1 MVVDSKFSFRER
13 NKEDEIFLLNS
24 FRQDELRKLGNL
36 GDKEHDYRGWNCF
49 GSDKENKKNS
59 NSDEE
64 LRMMRLHLNEKEKIV
79 KRLREEYDNLF
90 KNFERIFRENKA
102 LKQQIE
108 QIRAKEQRKRSRKR
122 SELRSFKDEYNFTR
136 KSAEFRLEQEE
147 ARGNSSDS
155 LHKSRRQR
163 SKDLKD
169 MAEHSISSLRGIQ
182 WQMDTA
188 SSNFNATCGNR
199 GGSLSKNLK
208 ERSMSYII
216 DSTVPNIEDDL
227 KTLGKLKKY
236 WKVRTN
242 SEILKKL
249 KKVEK
254 ESKSNF
260 KFIRA
265 IKKIALELTPVEISE
280 KITKSNKS
288 LWKWMKTFFEEYMK
302 IKTSFIPKG
311 AESLLEDKLLLENLR
326 EILGVKGKNEIVGVV
341 EKLKKKVFGLMKL
354 NKKVREVFMIPL
366 DLPVRD
372 VVKVINDLN
381 CGV

>member
-1 MVVDSKFSFRER
+1 M
-13 NKEDEIFLLNS
+13 
-24 FRQDELRKLGNL
+24 
-36 GDKEHDYRGWNCF
+36 
-49 GSDKENKKNS
+49 
-59 NSDEE
+59 
-64 LRMMRLHLNEKEKIV
+64 
-79 KRLREEYDNLF
+79 
-90 KNFERIFRENKA
+90 
-102 LKQQIE
+102 
-108 QIRAKEQRKRSRKR
+108 
-122 SELRSFKDEYNFTR
+122 
-136 KSAEFRLEQEE
+136 
-147 ARGNSSDS
+147 
-155 LHKSRRQR
+155 
-163 SKDLKD
+163 
-169 MAEHSISSLRGIQ
+169 
-182 WQMDTA
+182 
-188 SSNFNATCGNR
+188 
-199 GGSLSKNLK
+199 
-208 ERSMSYII
+208 
-216 DSTVPNIEDDL
+216 
-227 KTLGKLKKY
+227 
-236 WKVRTN
+236 
-242 SEILKKL
+242 